1 MCERKI
7 SMDRRHV
14 LMNDCHSQAVRGSR
28 AMLASEKRRNSP
40 PRGDRTSPTLDPLPG
55 NSVPLSRVSTK
66 NWLSNDPGVESKGL
80 PYQAVENQRQSPDAD
95 KRRAHGDGCVNAVL
109 GSNGVGCEQVD
120 DLVGREAGIA
130 HASEDGVIGVGGL
143 GYEQVRRRLRVVGA
157 ASKELKARATST
169 VRDTDGTGELNAKV
183 TGRPVRTQVKESD
196 IDVELT
202 SRRRRH
208 RV

>member
-1 MCERKI
+1 M
-7 SMDRRHV
+7 
-14 LMNDCHSQAVRGSR
+14 
-28 AMLASEKRRNSP
+28 
-40 PRGDRTSPTLDPLPG
+40 
-55 NSVPLSRVSTK
+55 
-66 NWLSNDPGVESKGL
+66 
-80 PYQAVENQRQSPDAD
+80 PYQAVEDQRQSPDAD
-95 KRRAHGDGCVNAVL
+95 KRRAYGDGCVDAVL

-157 ASKELKARATST
+157 ASKELEARATST